1 MGHLFY
7 IHSFLVLRI
16 MCDHLP
22 VRSSCILGTDIKE
35 KAGHLPWG
43 ACSLMKEEQS
53 PLCPEGCSRVLTEGK
68 QALSWGTQVWWLRK
82 VPQRWQHLSCLA
94 EESDLADHVV
104 GSLCPPRLKLQ
115 VGWHSYLPFPWI
127 LRIWT
132 LIFMPVWQM
141 LTLLSHLEA
150 LIFLFDTGSN

>member
-68 QALSWGTQVWWLRK
+68 QALSWGTQVL
-82 VPQRWQHLSCLA
+82 VA
-94 EESDLADHVV
+94 EEGSPEVVTPQLLGGRIRSRWPCCGISLPSKAEITGGLTLVPAISMNSEDLNSDLHACMADAYTAEPSRSPHF
-104 GSLCPPRLKLQ
+104 SF
-115 VGWHSYLPFPWI
+115 WHRF
-127 LRIWT
+127 
-132 LIFMPVWQM
+132 
-141 LTLLSHLEA
+141 
-150 LIFLFDTGSN
+150 